1 MFGALIAPAL
11 VVALLPG
18 LSTKPAA
25 RQQAQS
31 PAAQCPTLITSYDA
45 CCDLLLSEIQASQAG
60 DEITL
65 GIYLL
70 EGGSSSSRVLSAL
83 EEAGRQRGVRVNF
96 GLDVSYVSMISR
108 IIEKTDT
115 LIPRVAQLA
124 ALEPEWC
131 SCNWGSKPDHG
142 KFALFARDAPRADS
156 AILGGINF
164 GDRFTTWD
172 DYAVRLP
179 PPYAEELRTSLKL
192 PRASAGVA
200 ASAAR
205 T

>member
-70 EGGSSSSRVLSAL
+70 EGGSSSSRVRLRS
-83 EEAGRQRGVRVNF
+83 RGW
-96 GLDVSYVSMISR
+96 
-108 IIEKTDT
+108 
-115 LIPRVAQLA
+115 Q
-124 ALEPEWC
+124 
-131 SCNWGSKPDHG
+131 
-142 KFALFARDAPRADS
+142 
-156 AILGGINF
+156 
-164 GDRFTTWD
+164 
-172 DYAVRLP
+172 
-179 PPYAEELRTSLKL
+179 
-192 PRASAGVA
+192 
-200 ASAAR
+200 AAR
-205 T
+205 RPCEFWAGCRMCR